1 MATYAIGDVQ
11 GCFETL
17 KRLLDTIAF
26 DRNKDRLWFVGDLIN
41 RGPSSLEALRFAY
54 GHRDVV
60 RMVLGNHELHFLG
73 RVVGVRRAGRRD
85 TLDAL
90 MKANDRDELVNW
102 LRSQPIA
109 FEEAGHLV
117 VHAGLLPSW
126 TKDEVLERADEV
138 HAILTSDAW
147 TALLTSMWAKGQR
160 TKMFDRAARTI
171 SVCTLL
177 RILDPD
183 GKPAFEFKRALEDAP
198 PGYRAWFEAKGR
210 ATADDVVVFGHW
222 AALGH
227 HLWQS
232 VIALD
237 SGCVW
242 GNQLTAVRIEDHEV
256 FQVDNAEATS
266 TKRG

>member
-11 GCFETL
+11 GCFKTL
-17 KRLLDTIAF
+17 QKLLDTIAF
-26 DRNKDRLWFVGDLIN
+26 DRKRDRLWFAGDLIN
-41 RGPSSLEALRFAY
+41 RGPGSLEALRFAY

-73 RVVGVRRAGRRD
+73 RVVGVRREGRRD

-90 MKANDRDELVNW
+90 MKANDRTELVDW
-102 LRSQPIA
+102 LRAQPIA

-117 VHAGLLPSW
+117 VHAGVLPSW
-126 TKDEVLERADEV
+126 SKAEVLDRADEV
-138 HAILTSDAW
+138 HAILTSEAW
-147 TALLTSMWAKGQR
+147 TALLASMWTKGKR
-160 TKMFDRAARTI
+160 LSRFERAARTI

-183 GKPAFEFKRALEDAP
+183 GEPAFEFKRALEDAP
-198 PGYRAWFEAKGR
+198 PGYRAWFEAQGR
-210 ATADDVVVFGHW
+210 ATANDTVVFGHW

-242 GNQLTAVRIEDHEV
+242 GNQLTAVRIEDHAV
-256 FQVDNAEATS
+256 FQVDNAEERS
-266 TKRG
+266 RKRR